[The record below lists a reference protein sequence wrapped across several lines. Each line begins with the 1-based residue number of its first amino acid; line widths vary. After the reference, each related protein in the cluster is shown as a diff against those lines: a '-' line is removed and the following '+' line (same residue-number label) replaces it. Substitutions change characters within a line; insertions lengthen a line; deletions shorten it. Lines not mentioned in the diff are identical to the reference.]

1 MKRAYAIS
9 LLLLLMLGTIFV
21 SIPSYAQAACL
32 YNSDG
37 LPDDDNDVDGVCN
50 TDDLCPEQGDAGF
63 GVAEDGCPLGPPDA
77 DGDGV
82 EDNTDACPDQGD
94 LGFGV
99 GPDGCP
105 NPPPPTDAP
114 TAVPNTPTPIV
125 GAEDTDNDGV
135 VDPQDACPNQ
145 HHNGAIFN
153 GCPDTDG
160 DGLVDNIDLC
170 PNEAGT
176 TELQGCNEAV
186 PPTPLPQP
194 TATVPNQL
202 PLPSDGT
209 CWLATLAPF
218 PVNVRAEPNLNAAI
232 VSNLAPDQVY
242 QALGAT
248 SDPANK
254 WYQVLDGWVSA
265 TVVRV
270 TPPCETLGTA
280 ETTSVTEES
289 SSDVL
294 DSIDRDFLQGYIDCP
309 TVLPYLEDNTFV
321 IQFLDTG
328 DCDTATQLLDELT
341 FSDPPLRD
349 QLTPGTIDTL
359 FGQCPEQAMDTL
371 TFLNGLLNSDTPQFA
386 EAMADVEATPCNQP
400 QLDPIGIDNTP
411 EIIQV
416 WANAIVGF
424 CPTFDDSDHNRVVDL
439 LTIAI
444 NHPIFPDSFYDTNST
459 SNLCTGINLL
469 NQITNVEGW
478 YIYSAHR
485 VFDLSVQYCQPDLA
499 TFTNLINVNALI
511 QNGVNTDDFYSYF
524 QELANADRAS
534 EVCADFLSVAEG
546 FAQDLDVLALDPNA
560 IGFANCPQIGIQLA
574 ANPPPIIHY
583 LVVALKTRR
592 PPCDGARAI
601 VDGTLLARDFGLG
614 LPPPFDNLTCGI
626 YTDLEHESDIG
637 KFGPR
642 LLVAIGDV
650 NASSDWEVQMQ
661 TVLSDDPCNAFIQR
675 SAEELDTDKVCY
687 WVGHTIQDNDERGS
701 WTAQIFSTYP
711 VGTFRGGFETLAA
724 TTYHQG
730 GVTELSLV
738 GYVNNAPSAGGTLQ
752 GVITSPSGEQTPV
765 WEFST
770 LDNTQLAMV
779 PNELCRNGVVPRPGD
794 NLEVVQQGLQVDD
807 NDLGTVQQGL
817 EAGEQICLYSA
828 LNIGVSIPQTA
839 VLRILWNP
847 DGWEVGD
854 ARIFVT
860 EVPVDLSPGI
870 NIIFLR
876 ELVDAPEGFAFGSGG
891 GFWAFAAVQEG
902 NTGVIGSVNVRSP
915 GLCNEATYTQQRG
928 QEGSPWTLI
937 DSNGNFWNM
946 FPGADNTATDEDNLV
961 REILAMQQDAA
972 EPEAQEICA
981 TGYAVFGTA
990 MPISGVQLTIRAVPS
1005 PGEEG
1010 PSIDLASDTF
1020 DLPAGLQQVRYQL
1033 LVTRSVPWEDG
1044 VRRNILAFF
1053 SFPTLGGAEEAR
1065 YVPSQ
1070 SPANECTGDAT
1081 IISPRTELGREWQ
1094 LVTSS
1099 GGIQW
1104 VTPGNTNLP
1113 ETDED
1118 DIIRELVLAA
1128 AAQEEADRAER
1139 TICLVG
1145 SETFGIAEPTT
1156 ASIVLRMNIP
1166 DSFVELDREVISLPA
1181 GISTMSIAR
1190 LAVTP
1195 PDITSDEFV
1204 AILVIDLP
1212 GGRQI
1217 TDSIGLTVTEL
1228 TACASDIVNV
1238 LPNAVEPEVWQLLD
1252 AGGNA
1257 LIRQGEDNPNT
1268 DADNQIR
1275 DVVNAGVSSEAV
1287 CLIGEHSFG
1296 SPIAI
1301 KDAMVTILA
1310 TTDEDG
1316 VLPAEVASQT
1326 ISLPTGFNQ
1335 VSIVIVV
1342 EPPTNF
1348 ILREYLASFRYATAT
1363 GRAVIPIGIEELPL
1377 QACQVVTG
1385 ITTNHLSMME
1395 PQQWTLI
1402 DQNGDHDWIVQGEE
1416 SDNPAVGILRDPL
1429 MPADDVAIDEELVCL
1444 KSSLTLG
1451 AISARDAIVIEVL
1464 QGTDAGLVTK
1474 SSTSFILEPGIRS
1487 VSYEVITSGLIED
1500 DWFIQ
1505 LWYPPVLVHQE
1516 QIAASSPEDCA
1527 GNENLQISNPFGEE
1541 PATWIIITQDGEG
1554 LVVQRGEDVAGIND
1568 DNLIREQLFAE
1579 QAIQEID
1586 IDNIGENIDVPELN
1600 AEDPILV
1607 NIGGEEMVVPAGEL
1621 DNADTFVPQ
1630 NVIDAP
1636 PVNQNVAVPVNVPGD
1651 RNIEGDQITPIT
1663 NANTLL
1669 DSDNSEVLSDLRR
1682 ISAVFE
1688 VTING
1693 DINLFRMMEGE
1704 IEPLLTST
1712 DQERLPAVRPDG
1724 ELVAFIRES
1733 AETRMRTIEIANVR
1747 RGTGTVLYSEQ
1758 NADALAIAL
1767 ETPAWSPNG
1776 NNLYV
1781 TLQDANGVNGVYVI
1795 DITDRTAPPML
1806 VVQDAFAPSIS
1817 SAGRVIAYT
1826 RSINGF
1832 DQIFTRP
1839 LYRNRVTQITTGD
1852 DGTSC
1857 GNPTFGRDPLVL
1869 YYVCTSTDGQSVLHV
1884 FDIDG
1889 NRPVPGLVNIM
1900 NPQAGPA
1907 EGFITYDDGV
1917 LGYLAT
1923 ADGTALAPI
1932 INLGEGLPISHI
1944 SMPLLVNVELE
1955 GLLVSNPMPA
1965 S

>member
-1 MKRAYAIS
+1 MKRTYVIS

-21 SIPSYAQAACL
+21 SIPSSAQAACL

-37 LPDDDNDVDGVCN
+37 LPDVDDDVDGVCN

-77 DGDGV
+77 DGDGI
-82 EDNTDACPDQGD
+82 EDITDACPDQGD

-105 NPPPPTDAP
+105 NPPPATDAP

-218 PVNVRAEPNLNAAI
+218 PVNVRAEPNLNADI

-248 SDPANK
+248 ADAADK

-321 IQFLDTG
+321 IQFLDAG
-328 DCDTATQLLDELT
+328 DCDTATQLLDGLT

-349 QLTPGTIDTL
+349 QLAPGTIDTL

-411 EIIQV
+411 EIIQI
-416 WANAIVGF
+416 WANAVVGF
-424 CPTFDDSDHNRVVDL
+424 CPTFDDSDHDRVVDL

-444 NHPIFPDSFYDTNST
+444 NHPVFPDSFYDTNSMT
-459 SNLCTGINLL
+459 NLCTGINLL

-478 YIYSAHR
+478 YIYSAHS

-499 TFTNLINVNALI
+499 VFTNLINVNALT

-524 QELANADRAS
+524 QELASAGRAS

-546 FAQDLDVLALDPNA
+546 FAQDLGVLALDPDA
-560 IGFANCPQIGIQLA
+560 IGFAGCPQIGIQLA
-574 ANPPPIIHY
+574 ENPPPIIHY

-592 PPCDGARAI
+592 PPCDAARAI
-601 VDGTLLARDFGLG
+601 VDGTFLARDFGLG
-614 LPPPFDNLTCGI
+614 LPSPFDNLACGA
-626 YTDLEHESDIG
+626 YVNLESESDIR

-642 LLVAIGDV
+642 LLTAIGDV
-650 NASSDWEVQMQ
+650 DASSAWEVQMQ

-675 SAEELDTDKVCY
+675 SAEDLDTDKVCY
-687 WVGHTIQDNDERGS
+687 WLGHTIQDDDERGL

-711 VGTFRGGFETLAA
+711 AGTVRGGYETLAA

-752 GVITSPSGEQTPV
+752 GTITTPDGDAISV

-779 PNELCRNGVVPRPGD
+779 SNELCRNGAVPNRGD
-794 NLEVVQQGLQVDD
+794 NLGVVQQGLQVDD
-807 NDLGTVQQGL
+807 NDLVAVQQGL

-828 LNIGVSIPQTA
+828 LNIGVPVPRTA

-847 DGWEVGD
+847 DGWESGD
-854 ARIFVT
+854 ARVFVT
-860 EVPVDLSPGI
+860 QVSVDLSPGI
-870 NIIFLR
+870 NTIFLR
-876 ELVDAPEGFAFGSGG
+876 ELAIAPDGFTLGDGSA
-891 GFWAFAAVQEG
+891 FWAFASVPEG
-902 NTGVIGSVNVRSP
+902 NTGVIGSITVRSSNF
-915 GLCNEATYTQQRG
+915 CHESTYTQLRS
-928 QEGSPWTLI
+928 QEGSPWALI

-972 EPEAQEICA
+972 EPEAQEVCT
-981 TGYAVFGTA
+981 TGYAVLGTA

-1005 PGEEG
+1005 PGEDG
-1010 PSIDLASDTF
+1010 PSIDLASNTF
-1020 DLPAGLQQVRYQL
+1020 DLPAGLQQVRYQQ

-1053 SFPTLGGAEEAR
+1053 SFPTLGGVEEAR

-1070 SPANECTGDAT
+1070 SPANECTGDT
-1081 IISPRTELGREWQ
+1081 IIISPRTELGREWQ
-1094 LVTSS
+1094 LVTSN

-1113 ETDED
+1113 EIDED

-1166 DSFVELDREVISLPA
+1166 DSFIELDREVISLPA
-1181 GISTMSIAR
+1181 GISTISIAR

-1212 GGRQI
+1212 GGQQV
-1217 TDSIGLTVTEL
+1217 TDSIGLTVTQPEE
-1228 TACASDIVNV
+1228 CSNNIVNV

-1268 DADNQIR
+1268 DADDQIR
-1275 DVVNAGVSSEAV
+1275 DVVNAGVSNEAV

-1301 KDAMVTILA
+1301 KDATVAVIA
-1310 TTDEDG
+1310 ATDEDG

-1326 ISLPTGFNQ
+1326 ISLPAGFNQ
-1335 VSIVIVV
+1335 ISIVIVV
-1342 EPPTNF
+1342 EPPTDF

-1363 GRAVIPIGIEELPL
+1363 GRTVIPIGIEELPL
-1377 QACQVVTG
+1377 QACQVITG
-1385 ITTNHLSMME
+1385 ITANQLSME
-1395 PQQWTLI
+1395 PGQWTLI
-1402 DQNGDHDWIVQGEE
+1402 DQDGDHDWIVQGEE
-1416 SDNPAVGILRDPL
+1416 SDNPAVDILRDPL
-1429 MPADDVAIDEELVCL
+1429 TPADDVVIDENFVCL
-1444 KSSLTLG
+1444 KSSLNLG
-1451 AISARDAIVIEVL
+1451 TVSVRDAIIIEVL
-1464 QGTDAGLVTK
+1464 QGTDAGLETK
-1474 SSTSFILEPGIRS
+1474 SSTSFVLEPGIRS
-1487 VSYEVITSGLIED
+1487 VSYEVVVPGVIED

-1516 QIAASSPEDCA
+1516 QIAASAPEDCA
-1527 GNENLQISNPFGEE
+1527 GNENLYISNPFGEE
-1541 PATWIIITQDGEG
+1541 PATWILITQDGEG
-1554 LVVQRGEDVAGIND
+1554 LVVQRGEDVVGTDD
-1568 DNLIREQLFAE
+1568 DNLIREQLFVA

-1586 IDNIGENIDVPELN
+1586 INNIGENIDVPDLN
-1600 AEDPILV
+1600 VEDPIVV
-1607 NIGGEEMVVPAGEL
+1607 NIGGQEMVVPAGEL
-1621 DNADTFVPQ
+1621 DNPDRFVPQ
-1630 NVIDAP
+1630 NAIDTP
-1636 PVNQNVAVPVNVPGD
+1636 PANQNVAVPVDLADGD
-1651 RNIEGDQITPIT
+1651 DIEDSQTASITDAT
-1663 NANTLL
+1663 TLL
-1669 DSDNSEVLSDLRR
+1669 DSDDPEVLSDLRR
-1682 ISAVFE
+1682 LSAVFE

-1733 AETRMRTIEIANVR
+1733 ADTRMRTLEIANVR

-1758 NADALAIAL
+1758 NADALTIVL

-1826 RSINGF
+1826 RSIDGL
-1832 DQIFTRP
+1832 DQVFTQP
-1839 LYRNRVTQITTGD
+1839 LYRNRVTQITPGD

-1857 GNPTFGRDPLVL
+1857 GDPTFGRDPLVL
-1869 YYVCTSTDGQSVLHV
+1869 YYVCSGVDGQTALHV

-1889 NRPVPGLVNIM
+1889 NRPVPSLVNIM

-1917 LGYLAT
+1917 QGYLAT
-1923 ADGTALAPI
+1923 ADGTAFAPI

-1944 SMPLLVNVELE
+1944 SMPLLINVELE
-1955 GLLVSNPMPA
+1955 NLLVSNPSLA